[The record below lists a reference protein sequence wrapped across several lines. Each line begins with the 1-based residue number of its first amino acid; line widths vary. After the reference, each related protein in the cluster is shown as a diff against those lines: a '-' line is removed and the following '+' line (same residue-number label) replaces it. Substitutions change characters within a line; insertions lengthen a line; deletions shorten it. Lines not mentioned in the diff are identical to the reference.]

1 MRSQKE
7 FQVYSRRT
15 EWLARMFV
23 MSAASLIVA
32 SGVAAQQGNRSL
44 VRPTSIKTA
53 PAANIRPSAPATM
66 TGTSTV
72 PERYRIGPGDVLEVR
87 LYKLP
92 DLSRESLRVEETGT
106 IRMPLI
112 NEEIQAACRTESELA
127 KDIAS
132 RYLPLMR
139 NPQVDVFI
147 KEYNSRP
154 VAVIGAVNTPG
165 RFQLQRRI
173 RLLDLLSFAGGPAER
188 AGANVQVV
196 HSRTYPSCQ
205 PPAGV
210 SRNSSD
216 ALGISIFKLR
226 DTLAGYAR
234 SNPYVRPGDVITV
247 LEVEQIYVLGN
258 VIRPSSFPLRE
269 RITLSQAIAMAG
281 GTLPDS
287 QSDRI
292 RILRQKAD
300 GVSKE
305 ELVVDLKAITKR
317 RAPDVVLQA
326 NDIVEVPTAS
336 GRRFF
341 RNIMEGVVPGIARFP
356 VRVIR

>member
-1 MRSQKE
+1 MRNRENWSACRE
-7 FQVYSRRT
+7 HARVTSWRT
-15 EWLARMFV
+15 PA
-23 MSAASLIVA
+23 SAAALCTAFLMFTPVA
-32 SGVAAQQGNRSL
+32 GAQQASRSASIA
-44 VRPTSIKTA
+44 RPLIMKTSAMPT
-53 PAANIRPSAPATM
+53 
-66 TGTSTV
+66 
-72 PERYRIGPGDVLEVR
+72 ERYRIGPGDVLEVR

-92 DLSRESLRVEETGT
+92 ELSREALRVEESGT

-112 NEEIQAACRTESELA
+112 NEDIRAVCRTESELA
-127 KDIAS
+127 REIAT
-132 RYLPLMR
+132 RYLGLMR

-154 VAVIGAVNTPG
+154 IAVIGAVNAPG

-173 RLLDLLSFAGGPAER
+173 RLLDLLAFAGGPAER
-188 AGANVQVV
+188 AGGNIQVV
-196 HSRTYPSCQ
+196 HSSTYPSCETGT
-205 PPAGV
+205 AGLR
-210 SRNSSD
+210 SNRD
-216 ALGISIFKLR
+216 ALGIDIFKLR
-226 DTLAGYAR
+226 DTLAGNAR
-234 SNPYVRPGDVITV
+234 SNPFVRPGDVITV

-258 VIRPSSFPLRE
+258 VIKPSSFPLRE

-287 QSDRI
+287 QTDRV

-317 RAPDVVLQA
+317 RAPDVVLQP
-326 NDIVEVPTAS
+326 NDIVEVPTAN
-336 GRRFF
+336 GRRLL
-341 RNIMEGVVPGIARFP
+341 RNILEGVIPGVARFP